1 MNEIILFKY
10 LEGKATQEEKLQ
22 IHIWLQ
28 AAEGNRLYLA
38 QLKAIWQSRCLAS
51 QAACNQ
57 RAEKSLAHLN
67 ARIDSLDSPQKPLY
81 RIRNIYYRLAG
92 VAAILLLMMASYGFW
107 QKHRSVPSYHKN
119 WVTYVHS
126 GAENDIA
133 TFRLP
138 DSSQVWLDKGTTLQ
152 YPSHFDGS
160 LREVQVEGTAFFEVK
175 KDPEHPFIVHTPGC
189 LIKVLGTA
197 FSVRS
202 TAPDQNAETILMNG
216 SVQLLHLSGQ
226 PLAQLLPGQQAVY
239 SPDKETVDI
248 QDVDAKTLTS
258 WRFGLVTLSNV
269 SAGEIVRTLEEAYS
283 IRIAMD
289 TLSLQGRLY
298 NFTFKRTHTPETTL
312 RGLSYITGQRARLA
326 TP

>member
-10 LEGKATQEEKLQ
+10 LEGKASNEEKLQ
-22 IHIWLQ
+22 IHAWLQ

-38 QLKAIWQSRCLAS
+38 QLKAIWEGRSLTN
-51 QAACNQ
+51 QANNKE
-57 RAEKSLAHLN
+57 RAEKSLARLN
-67 ARIDSLDSPQKPLY
+67 RRLDALKVPIYQTKH
-81 RIRNIYYRLAG
+81 IYYRLAA
-92 VAAILLLMMASYGFW
+92 VAVVLLLLMASYGIW
-107 QKHRSVPSYHKN
+107 QKQRPVPSCHKN
-119 WVTYVHS
+119 WITYVHS
-126 GAENDIA
+126 AAENDIV

-152 YPSHFDGS
+152 YPLHFNGT

-189 LIKVLGTA
+189 MIKVLGTA
-197 FSVRS
+197 FSIHS
-202 TAPDQNAETILMNG
+202 TAPDQAAETILMNG

-239 SPDKETVDI
+239 LPDKETVDI
-248 QDVDAKTLTS
+248 CDVDAQKLTA
-258 WRFGLVTLSNV
+258 WRFGLVTLSNA

-289 TLSLQGRLY
+289 TVSLQGRLY
-298 NFTFKRTHTPETTL
+298 NFTFKRAHTPETTL
-312 RGLSYITGQRARLA
+312 SGLSYITGNHASLVKD
-326 TP
+326 